1 MRAASTRLTPRVV
14 FALFYALVLG
24 VGLALGIR
32 MMVDGYSPVPYGD
45 LWAQFPF
52 IERGVRGD
60 FDLGDL
66 WAQWNEHRI
75 FLARLQFLL
84 DYSTF
89 GGTNVF
95 LFVAIGASCLLL
107 AATFAI
113 AVWADFRDWLL
124 ALGTLAVAGTSA
136 LPLAGSENLTLSFN
150 VHFVQTFMFAAI
162 SILAVTVGV
171 RSNVASRQAIWS
183 GVAAIAALA
192 ATYSTANG
200 VITWAVVVGLG
211 VLLPLERRFTAALAI
226 AGAVTAATFLWHF
239 QFSEGRNL
247 SDPIGLVHFVAI
259 YLGSAPTPSSGT
271 AAIAGAA
278 GLVLFALLCRLFW
291 MGRSSQSTLISF
303 GAGVA
308 AFCVLTAAVTAVGRL
323 DFGMSEALASRYSIG
338 SFTFWLGLFVGFL
351 PAVRARLRPMA
362 IAVPAYLAGAAV
374 VTLVL
379 GIMSN
384 APSERRA
391 AVAGK
396 EATVVAY
403 LAGVEDPSN
412 EQYVR
417 GGALVTS
424 AFHWMQREMLGPWSP
439 GGMVDGMRVTED
451 SGRTDR
457 ACLGELDSAEPVRG
471 GTRFGGWIAP
481 PAGEASSRNLIVLG
495 AGGRRAGLGLVG
507 LHRPGLEQAGV
518 ADAEWRGFVA
528 YARGKP
534 TSPLEVVLLAD
545 DGASAVCRLPLAAE
559 R

>member
-1 MRAASTRLTPRVV
+1 MCGETSISATCGRNGTSIGSSSLVSSSFST
-14 FALFYALVLG
+14 
-24 VGLALGIR
+24 IR
-32 MMVDGYSPVPYGD
+32 PS
-45 LWAQFPF
+45 A
-52 IERGVRGD
+52 ERTSSSS
-60 FDLGDL
+60 L
-66 WAQWNEHRI
+66 
-75 FLARLQFLL
+75 
-84 DYSTF
+84 
-89 GGTNVF
+89 
-95 LFVAIGASCLLL
+95 AIGASCLLL

-136 LPLAGSENLTLSFN
+136 IPLAGGENLTLSFN

-162 SILAVTVGV
+162 SILAVTLGV
-171 RSNVASRQAIWS
+171 RRNVASRQAIGS
-183 GVAAIAALA
+183 GVAAIAAVA

-200 VITWAVVVGLG
+200 VLTWAVVVCLG

-291 MGRSSQSTLISF
+291 IDRSSRSTLVSF

-308 AFCVLTAAVTAVGRL
+308 AFCVLTAGVTAVGRL

-351 PAVRARLRPMA
+351 PAVRARLRPVA

-374 VTLVL
+374 FTLVL

-396 EATVVAY
+396 AATVVAY
-403 LAGVEDPSN
+403 RAGVEDPSN

-417 GGALVTS
+417 GGALVTGV
-424 AFHWMQREMLGPWSP
+424 FHWMQRERLGPWSP
-439 GGMVDGMRVTED
+439 GGMVDGMRVAED

-457 ACLGELDSAEPVRG
+457 ACLGELDPAEPVRG

-481 PAGEASSRNLIVLG
+481 PAGEPSSRNLIVLG

-528 YARGKP
+528 YVRGKP

-545 DGASAVCRLPLAAE
+545 DGASAVCRLPLASKV
-559 R
+559 